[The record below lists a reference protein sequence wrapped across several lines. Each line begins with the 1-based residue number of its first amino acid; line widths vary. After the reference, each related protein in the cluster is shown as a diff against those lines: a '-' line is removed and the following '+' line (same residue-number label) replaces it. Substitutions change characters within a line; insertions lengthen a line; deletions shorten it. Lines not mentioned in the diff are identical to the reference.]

1 MAPRPGTRLKNL
13 PRLVLIMADNNS
25 QPAEIIIPPLPA
37 KLSTGIPTPD
47 SKMCNAKGGGLV
59 AHFRVFQVVQTASG
73 DAGGG
78 FLVHIFVCSRSYKL
92 CGMYVVGCEVWDLG
106 CRVWGRGV

>member
-1 MAPRPGTRLKNL
+1 MHIFVCSRSYKLH
-13 PRLVLIMADNNS
+13 
-25 QPAEIIIPPLPA
+25 PA
-37 KLSTGIPTPD
+37 
-47 SKMCNAKGGGLV
+47 M
-59 AHFRVFQVVQTASG
+59 Q
-73 DAGGG
+73 GG